1 MLRLSRVIE
10 FDFVEQEV
18 NEEDEK
24 VFQMFMSKDFFVRRI
39 LVDIIMEK
47 IIEKQI
53 EIRIQML
60 GEGLQSQLN
69 IV

>member
-24 VFQMFMSKDFFVRRI
+24 VFQMFMSIDFFVRWI

-60 GEGLQSQLN
+60 GECYRVS
-69 IV
+69 

>member
-60 GEGLQSQLN
+60 GECYRVS
-69 IV
+69 

>member
-1 MLRLSRVIE
+1 
-10 FDFVEQEV
+10 
-18 NEEDEK
+18 
-24 VFQMFMSKDFFVRRI
+24 MFMSKDFFVRWI

-60 GEGLQSQLN
+60 GECYRVS
-69 IV
+69 

>member
-10 FDFVEQEV
+10 VDFVEQEV

-24 VFQMFMSKDFFVRRI
+24 VFQMFMSKDFFVRWI

-60 GEGLQSQLN
+60 GECYRVS
-69 IV
+69 